1 MAERKEEAGTAENEE
16 REDTSPGA
24 KRRQRV
30 REEAVARG
38 RAKKINEKR
47 VGIKE

>member
-16 REDTSPGA
+16 GADKRQVA
-24 KRRQRV
+24 KRRQRQ

-38 RAKKINEKR
+38 RAKKGNGKR